1 MQHPST
7 RLGQPTHKTEELEMR
22 LFQRRPTTRSR
33 PSDHVHRNRSTKRR
47 NGFNDVSR
55 GPTSGP
61 EAGSSYFQVQLAL
74 LLHRN
79 ASVVGCI

>member
-1 MQHPST
+1 
-7 RLGQPTHKTEELEMR
+7 MR

-33 PSDHVHRNRSTKRR
+33 SVDHVDRNRSTKSR

-79 ASVVGCI
+79 ALVVGCI